1 MGNVRDIGMYAIST
15 ESMEIIQRTCRN
27 MELLWEQL
35 MLNGKTNPV
44 SGIFMGKNNFG
55 YQDKQEHVLTPNDPL
70 GAPRDVKAIEQKYDE
85 LPD

>member
-1 MGNVRDIGMYAIST
+1 MYAIST

-55 YQDKQEHVLTPNDPL
+55 YQDKQEYVLTPNDPL
-70 GAPRDVKAIEQKYDE
+70 GAPRDVEAIEQKYDE